1 VFIASSAEETFKME
15 KKSEYTKITST
26 TPIELQAS
34 VPGEKKKKKG
44 NQFFSSLL
52 TKCAMIFRTV
62 EDKKRYVLLTKK

>member
-1 VFIASSAEETFKME
+1 MFIASSAEEIFKME

-34 VPGEKKKKKG
+34 IPREKKKNG

-62 EDKKRYVLLTKK
+62 EDKKRDVLLTKK